1 MATCSSILTWKVTW
15 IEEPGGL
22 HGPWG
27 FPGKNTGVGC
37 EALLHGIF
45 PNQGSNPGLLHCR
58 QILYCPSFQRS
69 SFYVKQAINKD
80 LLYSTGNSTQYSVIT
95 YMGKESERVDVRM
108 RITD

>member
-1 MATCSSILTWKVTW
+1 MPCLVTQSCQTLQ
-15 IEEPGGL
+15 EL
-22 HGPWG
+22 HPAKLLCPWNS
-27 FPGKNTGVGC
+27 PGKNTKVGC
-37 EALLHGIF
+37 HVLLQGIF